1 MANAPTTPLNVN
13 GVATPTYVQD
23 CSPIVV
29 GAYAA
34 AVQAK
39 VNGALTQTNQDGK
52 SEISGGQN
60 GARLTNA
67 VDIWTVQLIIDAYE
81 TVKNSVGFPA
91 TDAAPTL
98 PKTAQ
103 PLPPV

>member
-1 MANAPTTPLNVN
+1 MAGAPVTPLVVN
-13 GVATPTYVQD
+13 GVSGGTYNQD

-29 GAYAA
+29 GTYAA

-39 VNGALTQTNQDGK
+39 VNGALTQTNEDGA

-81 TVKNSVGFPA
+81 NVKNSVTFPA
-91 TDAAPTL
+91 TDAAPKL
-98 PKTAQ
+98 PLTAQ
-103 PLPPV
+103 PQPPE